1 MTKLFNPA
9 LGNRDFYALKKDEW
23 LNPFDRLFDEMMSAQ
38 NPELHRVFGDSL
50 FEKNAYPK
58 VNIIDRH
65 DSVLIEASV
74 PGLKKEDVSI
84 ESDGQT
90 LTISSSFPKEM
101 REEGRGL
108 NYLRREI
115 KKSSF
120 ARSFILSREL
130 DIANISADMDSGL
143 LLIMI
148 PKLLPKKEVSSKKKI
163 EIRQQASSL

>member
-1 MTKLFNPA
+1 MAKLFNPT

-58 VNIIDRH
+58 VNIIDH
-65 DSVLIEASV
+65 NNSVIIEASV

-84 ESDGQT
+84 EVEGQI
-90 LTISSSFPKEM
+90 LTISSSFPKATT
-101 REEGRGL
+101 EESRGVS
-108 NYLRREI
+108 YLRREI

-120 ARSFILSREL
+120 ARSFTLSKDL
-130 DIANISADMDSGL
+130 DLSSISADMDSGL
-143 LLIMI
+143 LLVKI
-148 PKLLPKKEVSSKKKI
+148 PKLMPKREFSSRKKI
-163 EIRQQASSL
+163 QIS